1 MGLLSWLGFG
11 TSKTQAAMTAASPVV
26 SSRTGVLSPW
36 SEGELNKFV
45 YSDIFGTDVLPVT
58 RKEAMSVPAYAKAR
72 NTIVGLLAQRPL
84 RQLDQSGV
92 IKDQPTWLYRTDS
105 DVPPWHRMA
114 CILDDHIWYGH
125 SLLVVERGAGKQ
137 IIDAMRVPMDRWR
150 VSPDG
155 VIELRVGTTEEFTAA
170 DEDRVIYI
178 PGPFEGLL
186 NIAAENI
193 RGAKALEAAW
203 VDRASNPIATTV
215 LHVQD
220 DEMTQDELDD
230 WLTEWRRLRKQRG
243 GAVGSLPP
251 NINMETY
258 GDVNVELFT
267 EGRNFAR
274 LDAAAFTNL
283 TGVALDASLSESSL
297 TYTTTE
303 GKVVELHERLPFWTA
318 PIEGRLSMDDVCP
331 RGHRIR
337 FDFSD
342 DPTAQTTETGPF
354 TED

>member
-1 MGLLSWLGFG
+1 
-11 TSKTQAAMTAASPVV
+11 MTATSSQPIVN
-26 SSRTGVLSPW
+26 SRTGILSPW
-36 SEGELNKFV
+36 SEGELGKFV
-45 YSDIFGTDVLPVT
+45 FSDVFGTDVMPVT

-84 RQLDQSGV
+84 RQLDRSGV
-92 IKDQPTWLYRTDS
+92 LANQPTWLYRTDS

-114 CILDDHIWYGH
+114 CTLDDLIFYGH
-125 SLLVVERGAGKQ
+125 SLWVVTRGADKQ
-137 IIDAMRVPMDRWR
+137 ITDAMRVPMDRWR
-150 VSPDG
+150 VSPEG
-155 VIELRVGTTEEFTAA
+155 VIELRNPEGDGYRAA
-170 DEDRVIYI
+170 DENAVIYI

-186 NIAAENI
+186 NVAAENI

-215 LHVQD
+215 LHVKD
-220 DEMTQDELDD
+220 DEMTQSELDD
-230 WLTEWRRLRKQRG
+230 WLDSWRKLRRQRG

-251 NINMETY
+251 NIDMETY

-283 TGVALDASLSESSL
+283 TGVALDASLSEASL

-318 PIEGRLSMDDVCP
+318 PIEARLSMDDVCP
-331 RGHRIR
+331 RGSRIR
-337 FDFSD
+337 FDFNE
-342 DPTAQTTETGPF
+342 DPTAALTTETGPF